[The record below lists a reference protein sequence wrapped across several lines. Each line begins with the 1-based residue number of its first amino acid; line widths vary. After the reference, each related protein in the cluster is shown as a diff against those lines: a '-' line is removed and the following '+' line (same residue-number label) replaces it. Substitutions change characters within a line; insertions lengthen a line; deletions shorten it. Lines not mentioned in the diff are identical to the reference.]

1 MTSAVERHRSSP
13 ASYHSSMVLRPSVAF
28 AVLLLAAHMAA
39 GAGFLEGAP
48 VERRIE
54 LSGIDTIDIDAA
66 HFTVEVLGAPDQ
78 NTVTVVSRM
87 STRFRGFHEGHIA
100 VERNDGTASLVV
112 RYDGRPLSQAAVT
125 WGPLL
130 LLQVPEH
137 TALAVTTTVGDVR
150 IHDVTAPHVTITT
163 TAGDLYLSDVTATV
177 EITQPAPASSCLERV
192 HGPKRITADAGSIEV
207 SDSRGSLFTDTG
219 GEQRLRRIDGDIS
232 VASAEGLTLTDHR
245 GTLTVRGRTTPSG
258 TAARS
263 SE

>member
-1 MTSAVERHRSSP
+1 MAV
-13 ASYHSSMVLRPSVAF
+13 
-28 AVLLLAAHMAA
+28 AVLLVAARLAA

-54 LSGIDTIDIDAA
+54 LSGIETIHIDAA

-87 STRFRGFHEGHIA
+87 STRFRGFHGGHIA
-100 VERNDGTASLVV
+100 VERNDRTASLVV

-125 WGPLL
+125 WGPRL
-130 LLQVPEH
+130 LLQVPER

-150 IHDVTAPHVTITT
+150 IHDVAAPHVTITT
-163 TAGDLYLSDVTATV
+163 TAGDVYLSDVTATV
-177 EITQPAPASSCLERV
+177 LIAARAGFIVLERV
-192 HGPKRITADAGSIEV
+192 HGSTRIAADSGSIEV
-207 SDSRGSLFTDTG
+207 SDSQGPLFTDTG

-232 VASAEGLTLTDHR
+232 VASADGLTLTDHR
-245 GTLTVRGRTTPSG
+245 GALTMRGRTPPSG
-258 TAARS
+258 TAPRS

>member
-54 LSGIDTIDIDAA
+54 LTGIDTIDIDAA
-66 HFTVEVLGAPDQ
+66 HFTVEVLGVPDQ
-78 NTVTVVSRM
+78 DTVTVVSRM
-87 STRFRGFHEGHIA
+87 STRFRGFHDGHIA
-100 VERNDGTASLVV
+100 VERNDGTASLAV

-125 WGPLL
+125 WGPRL
-130 LLQVPEH
+130 LLQVPER

-177 EITQPAPASSCLERV
+177 NVAARAGFIVLERV

-207 SDSRGSLFTDTG
+207 SDSRGTLFTDTG
-219 GEQRLRRIDGDIS
+219 GEQRLRRIDGDVS
-232 VASAEGLTLTDHR
+232 VASAAGLTLTDHR
-245 GTLTVRGRTTPSG
+245 GVITVRGRTTPSG